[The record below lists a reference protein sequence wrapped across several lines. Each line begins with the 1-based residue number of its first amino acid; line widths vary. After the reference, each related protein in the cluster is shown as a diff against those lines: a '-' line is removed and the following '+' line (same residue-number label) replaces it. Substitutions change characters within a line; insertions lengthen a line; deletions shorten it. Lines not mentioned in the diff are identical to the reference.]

1 MKEVL
6 SIFGDGS
13 SPFMAA
19 EAHADECLKAVEALA
34 GVLTEKAADRREALS
49 AVKYAETEADELKA
63 EVRRQ
68 LAGKLFLPVP
78 RAQMLDLINR
88 QDKVANR
95 AQDVAQ
101 LLVHRFDDLPSEIVS
116 ILREFLESS
125 LTVVRQAHKSV
136 HEFDELIT
144 TGFRGAEADR
154 VVAMVDEL
162 DQLESA
168 SDKEQWRLFGE
179 LKKFEDQVSPIDGM
193 FLYRVPNL
201 LPEIGDQADQT
212 GRLLEQM
219 LTK

>member
-6 SIFGDGS
+6 SIFGDGT

-19 EAHADECLKAVEALA
+19 VAHADQCLKAVEALT
-34 GVLTEKAADRREALS
+34 GVLTEQAADRQQ
-49 AVKYAETEADELKA
+49 AVSEVKRAETEADGLKA

-101 LLVHRFDDLPSEIVS
+101 LVVHRFGDLPTEIVE
-116 ILREFLESS
+116 ILRAFLESS
-125 LTVVRQAHKSV
+125 LSVVRQAHKSV

-154 VVAMVDEL
+154 VIDMVEEL
-162 DQLESA
+162 DRLESA

-179 LKKFEDQVSPIDGM
+179 LKKFEEQVSPIDAM
-193 FLYRVPNL
+193 FLYRVTTL
-201 LPEIGDQADQT
+201 IADIGDEADRA